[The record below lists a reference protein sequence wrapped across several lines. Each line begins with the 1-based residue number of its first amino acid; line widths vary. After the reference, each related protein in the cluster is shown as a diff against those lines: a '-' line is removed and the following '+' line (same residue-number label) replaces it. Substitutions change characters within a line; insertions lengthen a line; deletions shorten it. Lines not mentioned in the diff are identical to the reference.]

1 MPVMFAESLTNGE
14 CVVVCVALI
23 VFAFIAWVISR

>member
-1 MPVMFAESLTNGE
+1 MFAESMSNGE

-23 VFAFIAWVISR
+23 CGAFTFWVMNK